1 MSQETA
7 RPGEQDGG
15 GEHAGRSGGLRHL
28 GRVIAAMWR
37 LGIAEAMAYRAA
49 LLIWILTTTFPLVS
63 LALWHRLAQSGPI
76 GSYGSADFVA
86 YFVAAFLIRQLTA
99 SWVVWDL
106 GSQIASG
113 ELSVLLMRPVH
124 PLLHH
129 LMSNLAALPV
139 RMLLAAPL
147 GVLVLIFAGEVALDP
162 GLHLLLVPI
171 AVFLAWLLNLA
182 VQICVASLAFWL
194 TSSAYLF
201 ELWLGLYMVLSGYAV
216 PTSLFPAGLAEI
228 VRYLPFQASLGFPVE
243 LTIGRLSGPE
253 IGAGFA
259 LQLLW
264 LAVFG
269 VLALWLWRRGLRVY
283 GAVGA

>member
-1 MSQETA
+1 
-7 RPGEQDGG
+7 
-15 GEHAGRSGGLRHL
+15 
-28 GRVIAAMWR
+28 MWR

-49 LLIWILTTTFPLVS
+49 MLIWILTTTFPLVS
-63 LALWHRLAQSGPI
+63 LALWHSLAEAGPI
-76 GSYGSADFVA
+76 GDYGSADFVA

-106 GSQIASG
+106 AAQIGSG
-113 ELSVLLMRPVH
+113 DLSTLLMRPVH

-147 GVLVLIFAGEVALDP
+147 GVVVLIFAGEVERRPRPAPAARAAGGDARVVAQPLRADLRRLP
-162 GLHLLLVPI
+162 GVLADLVDLPVRAVARPLHGAVGLRGPDQPVPRGSGRGRPLP
-171 AVFLAWLLNLA
+171 AVSRA
-182 VQICVASLAFWL
+182 
-194 TSSAYLF
+194 
-201 ELWLGLYMVLSGYAV
+201 
-216 PTSLFPAGLAEI
+216 
-228 VRYLPFQASLGFPVE
+228 LGFPVE

-253 IGAGFA
+253 LAVGFA

-269 VLALWLWRRGLRVY
+269 GLALWLWRRGLRAY